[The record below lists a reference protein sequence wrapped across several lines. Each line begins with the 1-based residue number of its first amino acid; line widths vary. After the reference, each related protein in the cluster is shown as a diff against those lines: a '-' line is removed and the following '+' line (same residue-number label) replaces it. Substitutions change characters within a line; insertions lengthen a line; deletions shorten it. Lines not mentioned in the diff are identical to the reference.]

1 MHHKEIGIAVVGA
14 GRIGRLRASLAA
26 AHPSVRFLAVSDLDP
41 GRARSLAEKVGAQF
55 HSGNNLDVISR
66 PEVDAVIVSTS
77 EHEHV
82 TPVLQALERGKPVL
96 VEKPIALSLGD
107 ADRMIRASAESGV
120 HLRVGYSRRFLR
132 SYLLAK
138 EQIRLGRLGRILGVN
153 ARVYSTRASMFQILQ
168 RSRHATPVMDILTY
182 YADLVCWFL
191 EGNPPVE
198 VVARG
203 QGVIFKGA
211 GYGADDV
218 TWAILTFAD
227 GAIVNLGVCYI
238 LPAKYP
244 SFGMNDRM
252 EVLGS
257 DGVWLFDG
265 DHKDQILYTDRGIP
279 HTYVPDHHVD
289 MAFLSSFPP
298 GDWALGELWGP
309 LGDETRSWLDHLST
323 GRPCIHATPED
334 ARRALE
340 ITLAIEK
347 GAKSRKAVGL
357 PLADP

>member
-1 MHHKEIGIAVVGA
+1 MHPKELGIAVVGA

-26 AHPSVRFLAVSDLDP
+26 SHPAVRFLAISDLDP
-41 GRARSLAEKVGAQF
+41 DRARALAEKVGAQF
-55 HSGNNLDVISR
+55 HSSNNLEAISR
-66 PEVDAVIVSTS
+66 SEVNAVIVSTS
-77 EHEHV
+77 EHEH
-82 TPVLQALERGKPVL
+82 TSPVLQALELGKPVL
-96 VEKPIALSLGD
+96 VEKPIALSLED
-107 ADRMIRASAESGV
+107 ADRMIDACVKARVS
-120 HLRVGYSRRFLR
+120 LRIGYSRRFLR

-138 EQIRLGRLGRILGVN
+138 EQVRQGRLGRILGLT

-182 YADLVCWFL
+182 YADLACWFL

-203 QGVIFKGA
+203 HGTIFKGT

-227 GAIVNLGVCYI
+227 GTVVNLGVCYI

-257 DGVWLFDG
+257 EGVLLLDG
-265 DHKDQILYTDRGIP
+265 DHKDQLLYTNRGIP
-279 HTYVPDHHVD
+279 HSYVPDHRID

-298 GDWALGELWGP
+298 GDWALGDFWGP
-309 LGDETRSWLDHLST
+309 LGDETRAWLDHLST
-323 GRPCIHATPED
+323 GRPSIHATPEE
-334 ARRALE
+334 ARRTLE
-340 ITLAIEK
+340 ITFAIED
-347 GAKSRKAVGL
+347 AARSRKTVVLRPGGR
-357 PLADP
+357 

>member
-1 MHHKEIGIAVVGA
+1 MQHKELGIAVVGA

-26 AHPSVRFLAVSDLDP
+26 VHPAVRFLAISDLDP
-41 GRARSLAEKVGAQF
+41 GRARALAEKVGAQF
-55 HSGNNLDVISR
+55 HSGNNLDIISR
-66 PEVDAVIVSTS
+66 PEVNAVIVSTS
-77 EHEHV
+77 EHEHA
-82 TPVLQALERGKPVL
+82 TPVLQALELGKPVL
-96 VEKPIALSLGD
+96 VEKPIALSLED
-107 ADRMIRASAESGV
+107 ADRMIRASAKAGV
-120 HLRVGYSRRFLR
+120 PLRVGYSRRFLR

-138 EQIRLGRLGRILGVN
+138 EQIRHGRLGRILGVT

-203 QGVIFKGA
+203 QGTIFKGA
-211 GYGADDV
+211 GYSADDV

-227 GAIVNLGVCYI
+227 GAVVNLGVCYI

-257 DGVWLFDG
+257 EGVMLFDG
-265 DHKDQILYTDRGIP
+265 DHKDQTPLHGPGNPPQLCPRPP
-279 HTYVPDHHVD
+279 HRHGLLEQ
-289 MAFLSSFPP
+289 LSS
-298 GDWALGELWGP
+298 GRLGSGRF
-309 LGDETRSWLDHLST
+309 LGAS
-323 GRPCIHATPED
+323 
-334 ARRALE
+334 RR
-340 ITLAIEK
+340 
-347 GAKSRKAVGL
+347 
-357 PLADP
+357 